1 MFNELLWLELMIIIF
16 LLTIIAYRLFGKNGL
31 YAWMAIAIVLANI
44 QVMKTI
50 KIFGFVTALGN
61 IIYGTTFLAT
71 DILCE
76 NYSKKEAKKAVW
88 IGFFMLTA
96 TTIIMQLTLFF
107 IPDVTDTLS
116 PALQQIFSLLPRITF
131 ASLTAYLLSQNLDV
145 FFYNFLKKKTK
156 HLWIRNNLST
166 MVSQFV
172 DNVIFTAIAFI
183 GVFSFN
189 IILQIFFVSYIMKWV
204 IAAFDTPFL
213 YLSRYIKRKY
223 WS

>member
-1 MFNELLWLELMIIIF
+1 MFNELLWLELMVIIF

-76 NYSKKEAKKAVW
+76 NYSKKEARKAVW
-88 IGFFMLTA
+88 IGFYVLIA
-96 TTIIMQLTLFF
+96 TTIVMQLTLFF

-166 MVSQFV
+166 MTSQFV

-183 GVFSFN
+183 GVFPFN
-189 IILQIFFVSYIMKWV
+189 IILQIFFVSYIMKLV
-204 IAAFDTPFL
+204 VAVVDTPFL
-213 YLSRYIKRKY
+213 YLSRYIKKKY